1 MIKIRKANQRGQ
13 TRTSWLDSYHSFS
26 FNQYFDPENMGF
38 SDLRVINEDFV
49 DKGAGFPPHSHRD
62 MEILTYVLSGELM
75 HRDSTGGEG
84 VIHAGEIQ
92 RMTAGTGVTHS
103 EFNHS
108 QTEPVHLLQIWIL
121 PDRQGLKP
129 GYEQKAYSPDETTGR
144 FRVVASKE
152 GTDGSVKINQDA
164 SLNIARIPS
173 GQEVSYEFKPGRKGW
188 LQVSIGTVRFAD
200 NQLEAGDGAAIS
212 GEERISVSSDNEA
225 EVLLFDLP

>member
-26 FNQYFDPENMGF
+26 FNNYFDPENMGF

-62 MEILTYVLSGELM
+62 MEILTYILSGELM
-75 HRDSTGGEG
+75 HRDSTGGQG
-84 VIHAGEIQ
+84 VIRAGEIQ

-108 QTEPVHLLQIWIL
+108 QTDPVHLLQIWIL
-121 PDRQGLKP
+121 PERQGLKP
-129 GYEQKAYSPDETTGR
+129 GYEQKAFSDEDKTGS

-152 GTDGSVKINQDA
+152 GTDGSVTINQDA
-164 SLNIARIPS
+164 SLYIARVPR
-173 GQEVSYEFKPGRKGW
+173 GQEVSYDFKPGRKGW
-188 LQVSIGTVRFAD
+188 LQVARGTVRFAD
-200 NQLEAGDGAAIS
+200 NVLEVGDGAAIS
-212 GEERISVSSDNEA
+212 GEDRISVTSDDDA
-225 EVLLFDLP
+225 EVLLFDLS